1 MIPPRL
7 HGLPGGD
14 RDGAAPAAGDA
25 PVAVFVHGMED
36 DCRGWAALARSLGPG
51 WRTLAMCVPWH
62 AGNDYSWRYGGRPGD
77 WVGAGLSKLDTRPTV
92 LVGHSFGANAVLEL
106 LATNPEPPAR
116 TAVLT
121 APFYRPRDAPV
132 TWRAFD
138 RSRLIFQRQI
148 SDGLRSRLAARRAA
162 LEPDILESMIDQ
174 AWERTGPSA
183 FLTVFEQ
190 YLASGHLPVETV
202 EIPVLVVG
210 GERDPGLN
218 REHLRALTDRLPLG
232 LFACEPDYD
241 HFCHRRHAHRLGRS
255 IDTFARYGIDAERS
269 AR

>member
-7 HGLPGGD
+7 HGLTADD
-14 RDGAAPAAGDA
+14 RDATAADGDG

-36 DCRGWAALARSLGPG
+36 DCRGWTALARSLGPQ

-62 AGNDYSWRYGGRPGD
+62 AGNDYSWRYAGRPGE
-77 WVGAGLSKLDTRPTV
+77 WVAAGLSKLPAPPTV
-92 LVGHSFGANAVLEL
+92 LVGHSFGANAILEL
-106 LATNPEPPAR
+106 LATSPQPPAR

-121 APFYRPRDAPV
+121 TPFYRPHDAPV

-138 RSRLIFQRQI
+138 RSRRIFQRQI
-148 SDGLRSRLAARRAA
+148 SDGLRSRLTARKTS
-162 LEPDILESMIDQ
+162 LEPDILESMLER

-183 FLTVFEQ
+183 FLAVFEQ
-190 YLASGHLPVETV
+190 YLASGHLPVQTV

-218 REHLRALTDRLPLG
+218 RDHLRALTDRLPLG
-232 LFACEPDYD
+232 LLACEPDYD

-255 IDTFARYGIDAERS
+255 IDRFARYGTDAERP